1 MLLFNV
7 FSNFIIHFLLYFNTS
22 NVTIQLYTIPVC
34 RYLWRISIH
43 LMLLF
48 NQNLEP
54 FIELIRN
61 ISIHLMLLF
70 NKPVYAAISYLG
82 HFNTSNVTIQHK
94 QHHTIYFEF
103 HHFNTSNVT
112 IQQNC
117 TSTNRS
123 KKEISIH
130 LMLLFNKI
138 ALLLTEARKR
148 FQYI

>member
-1 MLLFNV
+1 MTPHFGVCISIHLMLLFNKIIDSLQMVLIHFNTSNVTIQQHHETMGYDSEYISIHLMLLFNV

-70 NKPVYAAISYLG
+70 NFIE
-82 HFNTSNVTIQHK
+82 HK
-94 QHHTIYFEF
+94 LWWTDIE
-103 HHFNTSNVT
+103 
-112 IQQNC
+112 
-117 TSTNRS
+117 
-123 KKEISIH
+123 
-130 LMLLFNKI
+130 
-138 ALLLTEARKR
+138 